1 MRLAYRGDVFRP
13 LTRTQLTVD
22 IAVPAGIVVVFIWPA
37 LLISSTMPAEPLALI
52 GFAVALVF
60 RRLAPG
66 LALGITWV
74 VAILEM
80 LARIPSPGPSNLLIL
95 GVLFATAAHGTRLVR
110 WLGFASS
117 FLGAFCVAFYIQ
129 IVPMLSEGLPGPG
142 DAARFLLVGGF
153 LFGAALAGFLLSWT
167 AGLLMTIGLRAR
179 VSRAQAAAASYEVI
193 AEQERTRIARDMHD
207 VVAHSLAVVIAQADG
222 ARYLRKTDPEA
233 VDEALTTIAS
243 TSREA
248 LADVRVLL
256 AQLRHKQGDA
266 PQPAIADLERL
277 YEQMRAS
284 GLAIEVGGSGV
295 ALPFPTP
302 TQLAIYRIVQES
314 LTNAL
319 RHGDA
324 GEPVQLR
331 FDWAPGGLHLSIA
344 SALRPN
350 AVPNAHP
357 GHGLAGMTERAN
369 LVGGTLGA
377 GSEGARFVVRT
388 WLPAEVATA
397 AQQPALGV
405 GPRATPTTID
415 PAPSA
420 PATADERHPA
430 P

>member
-1 MRLAYRGDVFRP
+1 
-13 LTRTQLTVD
+13 
-22 IAVPAGIVVVFIWPA
+22 
-37 LLISSTMPAEPLALI
+37 
-52 GFAVALVF
+52 
-60 RRLAPG
+60 
-66 LALGITWV
+66 
-74 VAILEM
+74 
-80 LARIPSPGPSNLLIL
+80 
-95 GVLFATAAHGTRLVR
+95 
-110 WLGFASS
+110 
-117 FLGAFCVAFYIQ
+117 
-129 IVPMLSEGLPGPG
+129 
-142 DAARFLLVGGF
+142 
-153 LFGAALAGFLLSWT
+153 
-167 AGLLMTIGLRAR
+167 MTIGLRAR